1 MAAKSPYDKVALREI
16 LSDADYRTIDDG
28 GSLLPPSNE
37 IFQIISEKMAEKGS
51 LITPKHVYTIINNN
65 RAGFRDMILKVFD
78 VQEQVVSICENDG
91 DYSAENR
98 AEDSTDTLT
107 SSTSIKFNLVISQEK
122 WQTIAPQEKVYGKRI
137 YWKLRPGW
145 TDVVADALWMQHNL
159 DCVFVFKNHNIFLSA
174 IAKFY
179 LTMEG
184 FCRECN
190 AKILCTIL
198 KEPSK
203 NMLLFSNAML
213 RVLEQRQLRGIQRLE
228 VANFLIDGGK
238 DAVTWRRKE
247 AGRIK
252 KFGDKNPPILPTNE
266 FGNPAINLLKSAEHG
281 KLVGCI
287 QSIGLHK
294 FNCIYWLPEQLQIYV
309 SRVRNDPHA
318 TLTIDAT
325 GGIAKREK
333 AKHRLVLVTR
343 DGSVPTFQ
351 MVSADQRSIIVNSF
365 LSHILAAN
373 APIPPI
379 VVTDFGW
386 SLLNAV
392 AQVFGGC
399 VNLSDYLQK
408 CYNAITNE
416 ATSLP
421 STFMRSDVCH
431 LMSMV
436 TRWPSLKGKDKC
448 LNRSLVIK
456 FIGSE
461 PSGKLLPSVDRLN
474 FLNSKIKGIELN
486 NDDDNEDADQSD
498 EEALNM
504 NNGECE
510 IVAEQNAAECESEIT
525 GWKSWRDKLYDAA
538 VKIADQ
544 SSNGDTINVCYNLD
558 FAKRLRRYLLPY
570 ASLWTA
576 VMVPV
581 FKRGSVTATSAAV
594 EDEFADLKHREF
606 RGEIP
611 MRIYRFVIQHL
622 KRLDNKTKERYK
634 ASDGPS
640 QDADV
645 KLKALVSTNLDESS
659 ETYSHSKVEG
669 KQNSMKDDNPQ
680 YSTIEFDEPSFYMK
694 LQNNVCSTP
703 NESTNN
709 RLPSFER
716 EETLPL
722 QSAGML
728 TEHTIIVADSSR
740 SLDNATYEMAQQS
753 RDENIPADNVL
764 PKKKRAKPTCFDDC
778 PEWDFIKHSTTANI
792 PVLSNGNIAGPVRL
806 DGACLNVTSTCAFD
820 SIFQGILS
828 GLLANKIYS
837 AKLEA
842 SDCPIV
848 NLAQSVSEKKKISKN
863 HYVKRAKILT
873 AIPIFDGIAVY
884 STTIKR
890 LDAECNAAHLAQ
902 YLLEKEPRCVSILVV
917 CGAKLYVP
925 RGVFLLLS
933 VNIDIILCEGLS
945 MIQDA
950 IDDCIAVEKSCF
962 NCIKKVPCSNKYGSH
977 LVIDTTVFS
986 DPGYPSRENIVMA
999 RLNSIT
1005 ALKKKHYVAYGLLT
1019 GEYWHTYDGLLKKT
1033 QSFEPEHHD
1042 KTTSNYIRNRRQLKL
1057 IRIRKQERH

>member
-1 MAAKSPYDKVALREI
+1 MATKSPYDKDALREI

-51 LITPKHVYTIINNN
+51 LITPMHVYTIIHKN

-78 VQEQVVSICENDG
+78 IQEQVVSICKNDGDYSAENRAEDKKGSLITPKHVYTIIHKNRAGFRDMILKVFDIQEQVVSICKNDG

-98 AEDSTDTLT
+98 AEDSTDSLT
-107 SSTSIKFNLVISQEK
+107 SSTSIKVNLVISQEK

-145 TDVVADALWMQHNL
+145 TDVVAEALWMQQHL

-174 IAKFY
+174 IAKLY

-184 FCRECN
+184 LCRECN

-203 NMLLFSNAML
+203 NSD
-213 RVLEQRQLRGIQRLE
+213 VILECNVEGIRAVSQSGTKKRQLRGLRRLE

-266 FGNPAINLLKSAEHG
+266 VVRKAKEQQLLTKYGLQFGNPAINLLKSAEHG

-325 GGIAKREK
+325 GGIAEREK
-333 AKHRLVLVTR
+333 SLKPRIFLYQCVLVTR
-343 DGSVPTFQ
+343 DGSMPTFQ

-365 LSHILAAN
+365 LSHILAEN

-386 SLLNAV
+386 SLLIAV

-421 STFMRSDVCH
+421 STFMRLDVCH

-448 LNRSLVIK
+448 LVRRFYKWCIGKAHQITNLEDLSY
-456 FIGSE
+456 FIESVLIVAISKCIGFE
-461 PSGKLLPSVDRLN
+461 PSGKLQPSVDRLN

-498 EEALNM
+498 EEARNI

-510 IVAEQNAAECESEIT
+510 IVAEQNAAECESERT

-544 SSNGDTINVCYNLD
+544 SSNGDTINACTT
-558 FAKRLRRYLLPY
+558 FCAC
-570 ASLWTA
+570 
-576 VMVPV
+576 
-581 FKRGSVTATSAAV
+581 
-594 EDEFADLKHREF
+594 
-606 RGEIP
+606 I
-611 MRIYRFVIQHL
+611 
-622 KRLDNKTKERYK
+622 
-634 ASDGPS
+634 
-640 QDADV
+640 
-645 KLKALVSTNLDESS
+645 
-659 ETYSHSKVEG
+659 
-669 KQNSMKDDNPQ
+669 
-680 YSTIEFDEPSFYMK
+680 
-694 LQNNVCSTP
+694 
-703 NESTNN
+703 
-709 RLPSFER
+709 
-716 EETLPL
+716 TL
-722 QSAGML
+722 
-728 TEHTIIVADSSR
+728 I
-740 SLDNATYEMAQQS
+740 
-753 RDENIPADNVL
+753 L
-764 PKKKRAKPTCFDDC
+764 PK
-778 PEWDFIKHSTTANI
+778 
-792 PVLSNGNIAGPVRL
+792 G
-806 DGACLNVTSTCAFD
+806 
-820 SIFQGILS
+820 
-828 GLLANKIYS
+828 
-837 AKLEA
+837 
-842 SDCPIV
+842 
-848 NLAQSVSEKKKISKN
+848 
-863 HYVKRAKILT
+863 
-873 AIPIFDGIAVY
+873 
-884 STTIKR
+884 
-890 LDAECNAAHLAQ
+890 
-902 YLLEKEPRCVSILVV
+902 
-917 CGAKLYVP
+917 
-925 RGVFLLLS
+925 
-933 VNIDIILCEGLS
+933 
-945 MIQDA
+945 
-950 IDDCIAVEKSCF
+950 
-962 NCIKKVPCSNKYGSH
+962 
-977 LVIDTTVFS
+977 
-986 DPGYPSRENIVMA
+986 
-999 RLNSIT
+999 
-1005 ALKKKHYVAYGLLT
+1005 
-1019 GEYWHTYDGLLKKT
+1019 
-1033 QSFEPEHHD
+1033 
-1042 KTTSNYIRNRRQLKL
+1042 
-1057 IRIRKQERH
+1057 